1 MTFVIVGF
9 LLIIIIFLYVIF
21 KDKLSL
27 LNIKLKNI
35 EEKLNSTLINR
46 KKLIED
52 SEKIIK
58 DILNTDKDI
67 YDDLKDINNPSMS
80 MIELD
85 RKLLVYINEFY
96 LVKEKYKKLNS
107 NDDFLNIAYG
117 INETEDLLNAY
128 KEYYNDV
135 AERYNKLISTFPI
148 NIFSLI
154 KRRRKKE
161 FFDRKSLSDSDY
173 SEFKY

>member
-1 MTFVIVGF
+1 MIFIIIGILLLVIVS
-9 LLIIIIFLYVIF
+9 LYIIY

-27 LNIKLKNI
+27 ISTKLKNV
-35 EEKLNSTLINR
+35 EEKLNSTLIKR
-46 KKLIED
+46 KALIED

-58 DILNTDKDI
+58 EILKTDKDVYQNI
-67 YDDLKDINNPSMS
+67 GEINDPSIN

-96 LVKEKYKKLNS
+96 LVKDKYKKLSS
-107 NDDFLNIAYG
+107 NDDFLSIAYG
-117 INETEDLLNAY
+117 INDTEDLLNAY

-135 AERYNKLISTFPI
+135 AARYNKLITMFPI
-148 NIFSLI
+148 NIISFI
-154 KRRRKKE
+154 KRRKKKE
-161 FFDRKSLSDSDY
+161 FFDRKSISDNDY